1 MECDLFQ
8 RIIDA
13 NQTEL
18 LGSIEYLCW
27 SKKIPYCFII
37 LLDK

>member
-1 MECDLFQ
+1 MECDVFQ

-27 SKKIPYCFII
+27 SKKYLIA
-37 LLDK
+37 LLFF